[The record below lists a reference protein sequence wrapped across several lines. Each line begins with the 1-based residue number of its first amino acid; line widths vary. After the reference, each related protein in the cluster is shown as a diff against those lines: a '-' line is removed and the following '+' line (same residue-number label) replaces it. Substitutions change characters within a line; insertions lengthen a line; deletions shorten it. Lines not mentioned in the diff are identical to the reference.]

1 MESLFKVLFLVILDC
16 NDCNSFHISD
26 SFSHRYVFFWFLT
39 GISQEDYRAAVRAGA
54 DIVWFCPSCSRP
66 DADPVAESTRI
77 TESETDILESEEFN
91 PPLPSS
97 DSDFFESTVYEPPA
111 QPALDESTIDDPT
124 PNPVE
129 AETEPLTFQFL
140 EGGSERGKRKLI
152 DNRGYSYNVKRQ
164 RVNATDWQCTVQPMV
179 RSISLNKN

>member
-1 MESLFKVLFLVILDC
+1 MIVTVSTFRTLFLG
-16 NDCNSFHISD
+16 
-26 SFSHRYVFFWFLT
+26 FLT

-54 DIVWFCPSCSRP
+54 DIFWFCPSCSRP

-77 TESETDILESEEFN
+77 SESETEILESEEFN

-97 DSDFFESTVYEPPA
+97 DSDLFESTVYEPPA
-111 QPALDESTIDDPT
+111 QPALDESTLDDPT
-124 PNPVE
+124 PNPAE

-152 DNRGYSYNVKRQ
+152 DNG
-164 RVNATDWQCTVQPMV
+164 DTVITWRLGLWIGDRTHPWRLFSRRYQG
-179 RSISLNKN
+179 KQTG

>member
-1 MESLFKVLFLVILDC
+1 M
-16 NDCNSFHISD
+16 
-26 SFSHRYVFFWFLT
+26 
-39 GISQEDYRAAVRAGA
+39 
-54 DIVWFCPSCSRP
+54 
-66 DADPVAESTRI
+66 AESTRI

-97 DSDFFESTVYEPPA
+97 DSDLTESTVYEPPA

-140 EGGSERGKRKLI
+140 EGGSKRGKRKLI

-164 RVNATDWQCTVQPMV
+164 CVNATDWQCMVQPMV
-179 RSISLNKN
+179 RSISLNQS

>member
-1 MESLFKVLFLVILDC
+1 M
-16 NDCNSFHISD
+16 
-26 SFSHRYVFFWFLT
+26 
-39 GISQEDYRAAVRAGA
+39 
-54 DIVWFCPSCSRP
+54 
-66 DADPVAESTRI
+66 AESTRI
-77 TESETDILESEEFN
+77 SESETDILESEEFN

-164 RVNATDWQCTVQPMV
+164 RVNAKDWQCTVRPMV

>member
-1 MESLFKVLFLVILDC
+1 MIVTVSTFRTLVLG
-16 NDCNSFHISD
+16 
-26 SFSHRYVFFWFLT
+26 FLT

-54 DIVWFCPSCSRP
+54 DIFWFCPSCSRP

-77 TESETDILESEEFN
+77 SESETEILESEEFN

-97 DSDFFESTVYEPPA
+97 DSDLFESTVYEPPA
-111 QPALDESTIDDPT
+111 QPALDESTLDDPT

-152 DNRGYSYNVKRQ
+152 DNG
-164 RVNATDWQCTVQPMV
+164 DTVITWRLGLWIGDRTHPWRLFSRRYQG
-179 RSISLNKN
+179 KQTG

>member
-1 MESLFKVLFLVILDC
+1 MESLFKVLLLVILDC

-54 DIVWFCPSCSRP
+54 DIVWFCPSCSRL

-164 RVNATDWQCTVQPMV
+164 RVNATDWQCTVRPMV
-179 RSISLNKN
+179 RSISLNQS

>member
-97 DSDFFESTVYEPPA
+97 DSDLTESTVYEPPA
-111 QPALDESTIDDPT
+111 QPALDESTIDDPMLLCQT
-124 PNPVE
+124 QWKPKLNRWLFSS
-129 AETEPLTFQFL
+129 LTAVAREENGNWL
-140 EGGSERGKRKLI
+140 TTGDTVITWRGSVWMQQTG
-152 DNRGYSYNVKRQ
+152 
-164 RVNATDWQCTVQPMV
+164 NARCDLW
-179 RSISLNKN
+179 

>member
-1 MESLFKVLFLVILDC
+1 MNLRSTNARTIQDTFWKLETLKKKIPTARKFPPPITFLVVRPLFKVLFLVILDC

-54 DIVWFCPSCSRP
+54 DIFWFCPSCSRP

-77 TESETDILESEEFN
+77 SESETDILESEEFN

-111 QPALDESTIDDPT
+111 QTISPHLLLCILMYPDLAFT
-124 PNPVE
+124 LGKVLQMKWVQC
-129 AETEPLTFQFL
+129 ETQ
-140 EGGSERGKRKLI
+140 
-152 DNRGYSYNVKRQ
+152 
-164 RVNATDWQCTVQPMV
+164 
-179 RSISLNKN
+179 